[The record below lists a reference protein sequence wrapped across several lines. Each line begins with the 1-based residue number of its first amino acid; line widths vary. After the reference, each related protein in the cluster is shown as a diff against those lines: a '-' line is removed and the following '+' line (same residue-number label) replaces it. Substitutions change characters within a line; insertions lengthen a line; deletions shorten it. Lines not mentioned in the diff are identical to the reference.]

1 MIDISVILTTC
12 FLCFITS
19 AIICENSDYTD
30 TCTSIFLLLGWIF
43 SLVCFVY
50 ALQEVIK

>member
-30 TCTSIFLLLGWIF
+30 TCTSIFFCYSDGY
-43 SLVCFVY
+43 SL
-50 ALQEVIK
+50 